1 MNAMPSPET
10 SAQRPLAQPAGR
22 PLACFGV
29 VGTDESRVY
38 YVDPSQN
45 VQEFAWNTGW
55 VPTNLS
61 QKLGVTAAPGSALAC
76 FDVYDDS
83 AVQNTGATVQGNVY
97 YINQDNQV
105 NQLALG
111 SGGWVDNPLPGN
123 TAPGS
128 ALACF
133 GVQGTKGRVYYFDEN
148 NQVNELA
155 YENGWS
161 NNRLP
166 GGIPSGRSSPLAC
179 FGVRKQDSR
188 VYYVDEYNQ
197 VSELAWNGGGW
208 TNAELPGSVAAPGS
222 ALACFGVQGTDS
234 RVYYFDENNQVNEL
248 AWNGSGWSNGE
259 LPGYAAPGS
268 ALACFGVQGT
278 DSRVYYFD
286 ENNQVNE
293 LAWNDSG
300 WSNGKLLAYAA
311 PGSPLACFGAGGTA
325 TVGWSD
331 GGTDSRVYYLNSD
344 GRVVELAW
352 RNGGWQ
358 MTLT

>member
-1 MNAMPSPET
+1 MNAMPSPEA
-10 SAQRPLAQPAGR
+10 SAQRPLAQPAAR

-155 YENGWS
+155 
-161 NNRLP
+161 
-166 GGIPSGRSSPLAC
+166 
-179 FGVRKQDSR
+179 
-188 VYYVDEYNQ
+188 
-197 VSELAWNGGGW
+197 
-208 TNAELPGSVAAPGS
+208 
-222 ALACFGVQGTDS
+222 
-234 RVYYFDENNQVNEL
+234 
-248 AWNGSGWSNGE
+248 WNGSGWSNGE